1 MGASLEALR
10 PSPDSPLPAAVA
22 GPLAAFALTGVGD
35 STGDRCN
42 RAMPSTVRLPSVDR
56 SVFSVGDLA
65 GLSADI
71 AYWASRTMLER
82 LEGIEV
88 SRQAVYGYDP
98 SSTRLSRVLEITQL
112 SQS

>member
-1 MGASLEALR
+1 VWDDVEALR
-10 PSPDSPLPAAVA
+10 LSPDSPLPAAVA

-35 STGDRCN
+35 STRDRYN

-56 SVFSVGDLA
+56 SAFSVEDLA
-65 GLSADI
+65 GPSADI